1 MINNIKF
8 NIQLDLN
15 GLSQKEYSLILE
27 LFTKN
32 IYESDLNN
40 TISLTEL
47 DNILHL
53 TNRKFLTKSIEYPK
67 MTHGELDIRETN
79 IEIIG

>member
-8 NIQLDLN
+8 NIQLDVQ
-15 GLSQKEYSLILE
+15 GLSRKEYSLILE

-32 IYESDLNN
+32 IYECDLNN
-40 TISLTEL
+40 TISLIEL

-53 TNRKFLTKSIEYPK
+53 SSRRFLTKSIEYPK
-67 MTHGELDIRETN
+67 MTHDELDIRETN